1 MDASVG
7 TRPRRLY
14 TVGTGLSLAGAALL
28 VAAAFLPESSRVE
41 APLSD
46 AARAGTLWTDGLGL
60 MMVLAGAL
68 VGTITLR
75 SSPRSA
81 AWCWASLWV
90 GLLALGNA
98 IALAATEAFRPIELG
113 IAGLGVAGLALLA
126 GAAAGFACTGPV
138 IPGLGTWRSLP
149 DALGRPLATPAE
161 SARRPRLGLVS
172 RGLGALVLYGALSV
186 VLWGL
191 PLASEF
197 RSALIAENSIDP
209 SVYTWFYGW
218 WPHAIV
224 SGLNPFL
231 TDAIFAPDG
240 YNLTWVTAVPGPSVL
255 MAPVTLALGPV
266 ATYNLLALAGPPLAA
281 WSAFLLS
288 RHVAGAVGPA
298 IVAGFVFGFSP
309 YMLRMLQGSPHL
321 YFVALVPLAVLLVLK
336 RLDGSIGERPFV
348 VAITLGVAAQ
358 FLTSNDVLATMS
370 IFGALALLAA
380 FVFYVERRPAL
391 LRTAALIAT
400 GYVGAA
406 VLVSPVLFF
415 MLFEEHTTPA
425 QNTPFFANDLVS
437 WFLPDSSMLVAE
449 SHAVGGTNPN
459 FGGLAYFGIPLLLL
473 VGVWIWKNR
482 GRRSTRLLAFC
493 FLAPA
498 VAGLGHRLTV
508 NGEITRLGL
517 PWAVVDNF
525 PGLELL
531 VPQRFP
537 LYAFLAASLIVAL
550 WLAAGTGWKRWAA
563 VVVIVASTL
572 PWVGGDYWKTD
583 LATPAF
589 FTSGASQRLLDEDD
603 HVLVIP
609 IIGDSMRW
617 QAEADFSFQLAGGGV
632 GAFPESYTDYPIF
645 STLISGGDLPADYE
659 LQLQRFIEAK
669 GVTAVVVDKG
679 SLSPERERLFDSLR
693 VEPVDTGGVLY
704 YRLDPTP

>member
-14 TVGTGLSLAGAALL
+14 AVGTGLSLAGAALL

-75 SSPRSA
+75 PSPRSA

-138 IPGLGTWRSLP
+138 IPGLGTWRSLH

-172 RGLGALVLYGALSV
+172 RGLGALGLYGALSV

-191 PLASEF
+191 PLAPEF
-197 RSALIAENSIDP
+197 GSALIAENSIDP

-266 ATYNLLALAGPPLAA
+266 ATYNLLALAAPPLAA

-380 FVFYVERRPAL
+380 FVLYVERRPAL
-391 LRTAALIAT
+391 LRTAALIAA
-400 GYVGAA
+400 GYVGGGRAGQSGALLHALRRAHNARAEHALLRQRPGVVVPAGLVDAGCREPCGRRHEPELRRARLLRDTAA
-406 VLVSPVLFF
+406 
-415 MLFEEHTTPA
+415 PA
-425 QNTPFFANDLVS
+425 
-437 WFLPDSSMLVAE
+437 
-449 SHAVGGTNPN
+449 G
-459 FGGLAYFGIPLLLL
+459 GGLDLGEPRPPVHAPVGFLLP
-473 VGVWIWKNR
+473 GPGRGRPRPPPHR
-482 GRRSTRLLAFC
+482 GRRDHSPRPSLGRGRQLSWSGVAGATAVSVVRVPGRILDRSAVARGGDRVEALGRGSRARGVHAPLGRRRLLEDR
-493 FLAPA
+493 PRH
-498 VAGLGHRLTV
+498 AGVLHQRRIAATSRRGRSRAGDPDHR
-508 NGEITRLGL
+508 GQH
-517 PWAVVDNF
+517 A
-525 PGLELL
+525 
-531 VPQRFP
+531 
-537 LYAFLAASLIVAL
+537 
-550 WLAAGTGWKRWAA
+550 
-563 VVVIVASTL
+563 
-572 PWVGGDYWKTD
+572 
-583 LATPAF
+583 
-589 FTSGASQRLLDEDD
+589 
-603 HVLVIP
+603 
-609 IIGDSMRW
+609 
-617 QAEADFSFQLAGGGV
+617 LAGGG
-632 GAFPESYTDYPIF
+632 
-645 STLISGGDLPADYE
+645 
-659 LQLQRFIEAK
+659 R
-669 GVTAVVVDKG
+669 
-679 SLSPERERLFDSLR
+679 LR
-693 VEPVDTGGVLY
+693 VRSWRAVAWAPFQ
-704 YRLDPTP
+704 RAIPTIPSSARSSRAATCLPTTSSSCNASSRRRA